1 CRFQTGS
8 KGVAAPGR
16 CNATRPTLTLRL
28 APLAPPAQADP
39 ASLNFDFYGCTGP
52 TGTPAQFSAVRVSS
66 SSSSLAFQLVDGRG
80 VFVVLLFRDETV
92 GIDTRPTFAPGL
104 VANAVVTCSAV
115 GRLFGHQLTVSGFFA
130 WSAIPRSRRPQRW
143 LREKVRHL

>member
-1 CRFQTGS
+1 MKSLRAVT
-8 KGVAAPGR
+8 AAIACTAG
-16 CNATRPTLTLRL
+16 L
-28 APLAPPAQADP
+28 AAAAPAQADP
-39 ASLNFDFYGCTGP
+39 GSLNFDFYGCSGP

-115 GRLFGHQLTVSGFFA
+115 GRLFAHQLTVSGFFA
-130 WSAIPRSRRPQRW
+130 S
-143 LREKVRHL
+143 